1 MFLPTPPE
9 KVEKL
14 RTALHTKAKAE
25 PGYRFYALY
34 DKMHRMD
41 VLGYAYERCRAND
54 GAAGVDDQTFEDIEK
69 YGLGKWLGELAAEL
83 KTRTYQPQAVRR
95 VWIPKTD
102 GKQRPLGI
110 PTIRDR
116 VAQMAAVLILE
127 PIFEAD
133 LQPEQHAYR
142 AGRGAHDA
150 VKAVQAL
157 LDRGYTEVVDADL
170 SGYFDSIP
178 HAELMKSVS
187 RRIVDRHVLHVI
199 KQWLEAAVEETDERG
214 RKVRTTRNK
223 DEGRGTPQGG
233 VLSPLLANLY
243 MRRFILA
250 WKVQGHEEH
259 LDAHIVNYAD
269 DFVICTR
276 RGRAEDAMAA
286 MRQIMGKLRLTVN
299 EKKTRRCALPEETFT
314 FLGYTFGRCYS
325 RKTGHA
331 YISPW
336 PSDKKV
342 GAMTAKVSELTR
354 GRTTCRETE
363 EVVGSLNSALR
374 GWANY
379 FCFGPVW
386 EIYAALMDHVR
397 WRLRRWLGRKHRV
410 SGRGTNTYPRQ
421 YLHEELGLIQLEN
434 LPPRSLWANV

>member
-1 MFLPTPPE
+1 MFLPTPPG

-14 RTALHTKAKAE
+14 QTALHTKAKAE
-25 PGYRFYALY
+25 PEYRFYALY
-34 DKMHRMD
+34 DKMHRLD
-41 VLGYAYERCRAND
+41 VLGYAYERCRANN
-54 GAAGVDDQTFEDIEK
+54 GAAGVDDQTFEDIKE
-69 YGLGKWLGELAAEL
+69 YGVAQWLGELAEEL
-83 KTRTYQPQAVRR
+83 KARTYKPQAVRR
-95 VWIPKTD
+95 VWIPKAD

-142 AGRGAHDA
+142 AGIGAHDA
-150 VKAVQAL
+150 VKAVQVL

-178 HAELMKSVS
+178 HAELLKSVS

-250 WKVQGHEEH
+250 WKVQGHEAR

-276 RGRAEDAMAA
+276 KGRADEAMAE

-342 GAMTAKVSELTR
+342 EAMTEKVSELTR
-354 GRTTCRETE
+354 GRTTYRETE
-363 EVVGSLNSALR
+363 EEVGSLNSVLR

-379 FCFGPVW
+379 FCYGPVR

-397 WRLRRWLGRKHRV
+397 WRLRRWLCRKHRV
-410 SGRGTNTYPRQ
+410 SGRGINTYPRQ
-421 YLHEELGLIQLEN
+421 YLHEELGLIQLES
-434 LPPRSLWANV
+434 LPHRSLWATV